1 MALSPSDILKTL
13 DTARDLNAQRK
24 STQAFILA
32 WTAWEGYNFRL
43 VLAALQMQGLT
54 QARAKDVLSQLR
66 SHDSK
71 NMKRIRSRIFVE
83 HPSSLA
89 GAGTHWRAIE
99 TDKHHRSF
107 RGRRNSLVHGSA
119 SADPRILS
127 RGVTLINEVVT
138 SEMLSELTVRI
149 RFGEKA
155 TSTAKV
161 GSILGPRH
169 SRRGSRPDTATM
181 KEIVE
186 WLDK

>member
-1 MALSPSDILKTL
+1 MALSPSEIVKTL
-13 DTARDLNAQRK
+13 DTARDLNTQRQ
-24 STQAFILA
+24 SMQAFILA

-54 QARAKDVLSQLR
+54 QTRAKDVLSQLR
-66 SHDSK
+66 SHDTK
-71 NMKRIRSRIFVE
+71 NMKRIRSRVFVE
-83 HPSSLA
+83 HPSNLS
-89 GAGTHWRAIE
+89 GAGTYWRAIE

-127 RGVTLINEVVT
+127 RGVTLIDEAVT

-155 TSTAKV
+155 TTTARV
-161 GSILGPRH
+161 GLILGSRQT
-169 SRRGSRPDTATM
+169 RRGSRPGTATM
-181 KEIVE
+181 KEVVE
-186 WLDK
+186 WLDT